1 MPKHKHIQICKLV
14 VYSEEDLMNLTFDE
28 QLDIIKQAMKD
39 RKFHIELINPPRED
53 LKSVNGKG

>member
-1 MPKHKHIQICKLV
+1 MPGHKHIQICKLV
-14 VYSEEDLMNLTFDE
+14 VYSEKDLMNLTFDE

-39 RKFHIELINPPRED
+39 RKFHIELINPPKED

>member
-1 MPKHKHIQICKLV
+1 MPGHKHIQICKLV
-14 VYSEEDLMNLTFDE
+14 VYSEKDLMNLTFDE